1 VSGNAERWFDAEV
14 TKPLRLKELLRAL
27 TGRGAAVVPGEAAQS
42 RSQRLT
48 PLTGRVLVVE
58 DQPLNREVTIGML
71 SALGLAADTAND
83 GREALQRLAHTH
95 YDAVLMDCEMPV
107 MDGLTATREL
117 RRSAG
122 SAARLPVIASTADA
136 TPEGRAACM
145 NAGMDDY
152 LTKPFTRE
160 ALHATLARWLA
171 APTAAAAAAVPVPGP
186 APDPAPEL
194 LLDQTTLAALRAL
207 PAHGSRDMLSHIASS
222 YLADSRELVA
232 QIERA
237 VHAGQASALA
247 RAAHAW
253 RSCNG
258 HVGAL
263 GLARLCR
270 ELENCGRAG
279 DLAAAPEL
287 LVQLQRLYP
296 RVREQLDSEIRRSA

>member
-1 VSGNAERWFDAEV
+1 
-14 TKPLRLKELLRAL
+14 
-27 TGRGAAVVPGEAAQS
+27 
-42 RSQRLT
+42 
-48 PLTGRVLVVE
+48 
-58 DQPLNREVTIGML
+58 
-71 SALGLAADTAND
+71 
-83 GREALQRLAHTH
+83 
-95 YDAVLMDCEMPV
+95 
-107 MDGLTATREL
+107 
-117 RRSAG
+117 
-122 SAARLPVIASTADA
+122 
-136 TPEGRAACM
+136 
-145 NAGMDDY
+145 
-152 LTKPFTRE
+152 
-160 ALHATLARWLA
+160 
-171 APTAAAAAAVPVPGP
+171 
-186 APDPAPEL
+186 
-194 LLDQTTLAALRAL
+194 
-207 PAHGSRDMLSHIASS
+207 MLSHIASS